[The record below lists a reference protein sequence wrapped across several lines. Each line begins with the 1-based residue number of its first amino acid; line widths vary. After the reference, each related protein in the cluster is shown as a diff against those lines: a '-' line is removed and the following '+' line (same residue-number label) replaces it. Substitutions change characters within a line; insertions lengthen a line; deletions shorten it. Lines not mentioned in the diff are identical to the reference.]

1 MSKKYVVDLTQEER
15 KVLERL
21 VRSGKD
27 SARKIRYAQALL
39 KADAGW
45 TDQRISEAFEMSIN
59 TVQRL
64 RQRFVEER
72 LDVALGA
79 RSRKPKPYRR
89 KLDGQKE
96 ARLIALACSE
106 PPEGSTRWTLRML
119 ADKMIQL
126 CYVDSVSH
134 ETVRQALKKTN
145 SNPGS

>member
-1 MSKKYVVDLTQEER
+1 MSKKYVVELTEEER
-15 KVLERL
+15 KALERL
-21 VRSGKD
+21 VRSGKE

-45 TDQRISEAFEMSIN
+45 TDKRISEAFAMSIN
-59 TVQRL
+59 TAQRL
-64 RQRFVEER
+64 RQRFVEEG

-89 KLDGQKE
+89 KLDGEKE

-119 ADKMIQL
+119 ADKMVQL

-134 ETVRQALKKTN
+134 ETVRQAFKKTN
-145 SNPGS
+145 